1 MQSNPS
7 IMVVLAWQDA
17 ANRQD
22 VERLLEL
29 SDPNIENV
37 GPRGSGYGHPLL
49 RDWLARAGLHLTT
62 RRVFAQDDRV
72 VVAQHAVWRTVETG
86 AVQGESDVA
95 SRFRVVDGCIA
106 QFARYDDLTTALAD
120 AGLALTDEVL

>member
-1 MQSNPS
+1 MQPTPA
-7 IMVVLAWQDA
+7 IEAVLAWQDA
-17 ANRQD
+17 VNRQD
-22 VERLLEL
+22 VERLLAL
-29 SDPNIENV
+29 SDPNIEIV

-62 RRVFAQDDRV
+62 RRVFARNETV

-95 SRFRVVDGCIA
+95 SRFRVVDGRIA
-106 QFARYDDLTTALAD
+106 QFARYEDLATALTA
-120 AGLALTDEVL
+120 ARLALTDEAG